1 MKPFVI
7 TVKDDKKIILTK
19 EELEE
24 IIEKAYNQGVSDGS
38 NQPIITPITTPTYP
52 WYEYKTTPVAPWWYN
67 PYITI
72 TCGGIEG

>member
-38 NQPIITPITTPTYP
+38 NQTIITPITTPTYP
-52 WYEYKTTPVAPWWYN
+52 WYEYKTTPVTPWWYN

-72 TCGGIEG
+72 TCEA